1 MELTFSH
8 KNIKTTLKSRTVHTK
23 QLLNACGRSRTS
35 EKMRKP
41 PHNQVGQQ
49 EKEKE
54 GIWVEPAPQGGK
66 LWRRKGSLSW
76 PSLLRWGDQTRLDR
90 AQASEP
96 RRRAHNWF
104 VEGKT
109 EHPAQVSTAILHF
122 PAWDTRLSLLVG
134 AGCGSSGFWVQ
145 TQGEDWDWLGCGKQ
159 D

>member
-54 GIWVEPAPQGGK
+54 GI
-66 LWRRKGSLSW
+66 
-76 PSLLRWGDQTRLDR
+76 
-90 AQASEP
+90 
-96 RRRAHNWF
+96 
-104 VEGKT
+104 
-109 EHPAQVSTAILHF
+109 
-122 PAWDTRLSLLVG
+122 
-134 AGCGSSGFWVQ
+134 
-145 TQGEDWDWLGCGKQ
+145 
-159 D
+159 